1 MALSETWLKSQL
13 GKDREKVEEFTDRDA
28 MGVRI
33 SPKGKIVFQLRY
45 RYNGKQKRVDLGS
58 YPNLSLKNARIEA
71 DRLRAELERGYD
83 PKQVKLK
90 ELKTVQDA
98 YTFERLFYEWYE
110 RFCKPNKQ
118 SHHDI
123 LRSFEIHVLPE
134 LGKQN
139 CDDITAYQWLNL
151 LEENA
156 RKTPAISSRL
166 LNNTQQC
173 LKWGQKRGL
182 IQSNVLSGISAKQ
195 DLRIDKNQKER
206 ALSDREIYLSF
217 YAVDHSRMAYKNK
230 LFLKLLLIYGCR
242 VGELKQA
249 KKSHFDFESN
259 VWTIPAENHK
269 TGRISKAPILR
280 PITENIKP
288 YILKAMEMSHDSE
301 YLFTADGSNGPLGES
316 SHLTMPGNVFT
327 WLKKHKD
334 IDMQHW
340 SVHDLRRTMRTNMS
354 TIAPPHICEIMLGHA
369 LPKVWGTYDKYSYL
383 SEQHEAY
390 SKWVDRLEL
399 IWKNEAL
406 GC

>member
-1 MALSETWLKSQL
+1 MALSETWLKAQL
-13 GKDREKVEEFTDRDA
+13 GKDREKLEEFTDRDA

-33 SPKGKIVFQLRY
+33 TPKGKIIFQLRY
-45 RYNGKQKRVDLGS
+45 RYKGKQQRIDLGS

-83 PKQVKLK
+83 PKQVKLQ
-90 ELKTVQDA
+90 ELKSVQDA
-98 YTFERLFYEWYE
+98 YTFEKLFYEWYE

-123 LRSFEIHVLPE
+123 LRSFEIYVLPKI
-134 LGKQN
+134 GAQN
-139 CDDITAYQWLNL
+139 CDNITAYQWLNL

-156 RKTPAISSRL
+156 RKTPTISARIL
-166 LNNTQQC
+166 INAKQC

-182 IQSNVLSGISAKQ
+182 VQTDPLSNVSAKH
-195 DLRIDKNQKER
+195 DLRISKNQKER
-206 ALSDREIYLSF
+206 ALTDHEIYLSY

-249 KKSHFDFESN
+249 KKVHFDFDSN

-280 PITENIKP
+280 PITKNIKP
-288 YILKAMEMSHDSE
+288 YILKAIEMSHGSE

-316 SHLTMPGNVFT
+316 SHLTMPNNIFT

-334 IDMQHW
+334 IEMDHW

-354 TIAPPHICEIMLGHA
+354 TIAPPHVCEIMLGHA